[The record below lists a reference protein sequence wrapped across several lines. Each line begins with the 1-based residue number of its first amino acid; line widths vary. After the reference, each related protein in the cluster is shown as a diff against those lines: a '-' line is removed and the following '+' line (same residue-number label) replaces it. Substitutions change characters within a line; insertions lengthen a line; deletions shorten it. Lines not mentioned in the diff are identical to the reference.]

1 MQYFFV
7 LNLNVLHMGVL
18 VRGIHPCTGLSPL
31 CSCCL
36 TGSLIHPSLSSVP
49 SQQLQPSLDEA
60 GLSSL
65 SLIWSG
71 KSYVSICDS
80 CEGEQQHG
88 SDHFQCTCGCSIGIS
103 RHWLGNFTI
112 GISNILGTYS
122 SKFFSGLIIVI
133 L

>member
-1 MQYFFV
+1 MQSFMF

-31 CSCCL
+31 P
-36 TGSLIHPSLSSVP
+36 PSVLAIRPVLSSVPIP
-49 SQQLQPSLDEA
+49 SQQLQPSLEEV

-71 KSYVSICDS
+71 KSYVSTCVS
-80 CEGEQQHG
+80 CKGEKYSVG
-88 SDHFQCTCGCSIGIS
+88 VIK
-103 RHWLGNFTI
+103 
-112 GISNILGTYS
+112 GTAHLNV
-122 SKFFSGLIIVI
+122 FLE